1 VQQEKEKESAKTQ
14 VKRRCKKVEPDR
26 GWLMIKMGFSIFI
39 RRYSGKNILSK
50 KSVIELKSSTTGLI
64 KRKRRNSIL
73 KPKVDQ
79 DASSILKYIF
89 N

>member
-1 VQQEKEKESAKTQ
+1 
-14 VKRRCKKVEPDR
+14 
-26 GWLMIKMGFSIFI
+26 MIKMGFSIFI
-39 RRYSGKNILSK
+39 RRYSGKKILSK
-50 KSVIELKSSTTGLI
+50 KSVIKVKSNITGLI
-64 KRKRRNSIL
+64 KRKRRNSRL